1 MNLFKKSGGYRKL
14 DSFTIASIVQLATWR
29 FCNTFL
35 NRRNDPCGRQF
46 DQMTQAARSGRVNIA
61 EGSERAST
69 STETEMKLTDVA
81 RASLAELKTDYEF
94 WLLSRRKL
102 PWKVP
107 SPEAREVLDLRLDP
121 NPLGEGDGLHEASA
135 YLLAQYDKFARWLDS
150 DDPDTVANAL
160 LLLIGRTLNM
170 LGRQKVAQGE
180 AFRQEGG
187 FRERLSA
194 ARLETR
200 DQQQADA
207 GAPECPECG
216 KPMRKRLAKAGKN
229 AGKPFWSCN
238 GFPECKGTRE
248 IEAHRLPPTDVDS
261 PADGSRRAS
270 SQSTSVEKPP
280 ILNQT
285 HGEHP

>member
-1 MNLFKKSGGYRKL
+1 MKLFKKSGGYRKL
-14 DSFTIASIVQLATWR
+14 DSFTIASIVQLGTWR

-81 RASLAELKTDYEF
+81 RASLAELKNDYEF

-170 LGRQKVAQGE
+170 LGRQKQAQGE

-200 DQQQADA
+200 DQQQAEA

-229 AGKPFWSCN
+229 AGKPFWGCN
-238 GFPECKGTRE
+238 GFPACKGTRE
-248 IEAHRLPPTDVDS
+248 IDAHRLPPTDVDS

-270 SQSTSVEKPP
+270 SQSKSVEKPP

>member
-29 FCNTFL
+29 FCKTFL
-35 NRRNDPCGRQF
+35 NRRNDPTGRQF

-61 EGSERAST
+61 EGSERAGT

-81 RASLAELKTDYEF
+81 RASLAELKNDYEF

-107 SPEAREVLDLRLDP
+107 SPEACAVLDLRLDP

-135 YLLAQYDKFARWLDS
+135 YLLAQYAKFARWLDS
-150 DDPDTVANAL
+150 DDPDLVANAL

-170 LGRQKVAQGE
+170 LGRQKKAQGE

-187 FRERLSA
+187 FRERLTA
-194 ARLETR
+194 ARLETI
-200 DQQQADA
+200 DEQQAEA

-216 KPMRKRLAKAGKN
+216 KPMHRRLAKAGRN
-229 AGKPFWSCN
+229 AGKPFWGCP
-238 GFPECKGTRE
+238 GFPACKGTRE
-248 IEAHRLPPTDVDS
+248 IDS
-261 PADGSRRAS
+261 PNDGSRRAS
-270 SQSTSVEKPP
+270 SQSKEVETPP
-280 ILNQT
+280 LLKQST
-285 HGEHP
+285 EKAP

>member
-1 MNLFKKSGGYRKL
+1 MNLFGKSGGYRTL
-14 DSFTIASIVQLATWR
+14 DSFTIASIIQLANWR
-29 FCNTFL
+29 FCTTFL
-35 NRRNDPCGRQF
+35 NRRNDPTGRQF

-69 STETEMKLTDVA
+69 STETEMNLTDVA
-81 RASLAELKTDYEF
+81 RASLGELKADYEF

-107 SPEAREVLDLRLDP
+107 SPEACEVLDLRLDP

-135 YLLAQYDKFARWLDS
+135 YLLAQYGKFSRWIDS
-150 DDPDTVANAL
+150 DDPDLAANAL
-160 LLLIGRTLNM
+160 LLLIGRALNM
-170 LGRQKVAQGE
+170 LARQKEAQGE
-180 AFRQEGG
+180 AFRQAGG

-200 DQQQADA
+200 DQQQAEV

-229 AGKPFWSCN
+229 AGNPFWGCPA
-238 GFPECKGTRE
+238 FPECKGARNIAQE
-248 IEAHRLPPTDVDS
+248 VD
-261 PADGSRRAS
+261 
-270 SQSTSVEKPP
+270 
-280 ILNQT
+280 
-285 HGEHP
+285 

>member
-1 MNLFKKSGGYRKL
+1 MNLFRKSGGYRKL

-29 FCNTFL
+29 FCTTFL
-35 NRRNDPCGRQF
+35 NRRNDPTGRQF

-81 RASLAELKTDYEF
+81 RASLAELKNDYEF

-107 SPEAREVLDLRLDP
+107 SPEACEVLDLRLDP

-135 YLLAQYDKFARWLDS
+135 YLLAQYDKFAHWLDS
-150 DDPDTVANAL
+150 DDPDLVANAL

-170 LGRQKVAQGE
+170 LGRQKEAQGE

-187 FRERLSA
+187 FRERLTA

-200 DQQQADA
+200 DEQQAEA
-207 GAPECPECG
+207 GAPACPECG
-216 KPMRKRLAKAGKN
+216 KPMRQRLAKAGKK
-229 AGKPFWSCN
+229 AGKPFWGCP

-248 IEAHRLPPTDVDS
+248 IDAPRLPSTDADS
-261 PADGSRRAS
+261 RQEGSRR
-270 SQSTSVEKPP
+270 QSRSVEVSRA
-280 ILNQT
+280 NRR
-285 HGEHP
+285 

>member
-1 MNLFKKSGGYRKL
+1 MELFKKSGGYRKL

-29 FCNTFL
+29 FCTTFL
-35 NRRNDPCGRQF
+35 NHRNDPTGRQF

-81 RASLAELKTDYEF
+81 RASLAELKNDYEF

-107 SPEAREVLDLRLDP
+107 SPEACEVLDLRLDP
-121 NPLGEGDGLHEASA
+121 NPLGEGDGLHETSA
-135 YLLAQYDKFARWLDS
+135 YLLAQYDKFARWLES
-150 DDPDTVANAL
+150 DDPDLMANAL

-170 LGRQKVAQGE
+170 LGRQKKAQGE
-180 AFRQEGG
+180 VFRQEGG
-187 FRERLSA
+187 FRERLST

-200 DQQQADA
+200 DELQAED
-207 GAPECPECG
+207 GAPECPDCG
-216 KPMRKRLAKAGKN
+216 RPMRKRLAKAGKN
-229 AGKPFWSCN
+229 AGKPFWGCP

-248 IEAHRLPPTDVDS
+248 VDAHRPPWTGVDF
-261 PADGSRRAS
+261 AVEGSRGAS
-270 SQSTSVEKPP
+270 SQSRAVART
-280 ILNQT
+280 
-285 HGEHP
+285 